1 MEKKKGANF
10 YPHGLQW
17 IPRITSLYLHLDTIQ
32 SSFQMDFHSFM
43 GSGGQ
48 GNGQFKM
55 PWNVAVDSENNVFV
69 PDYGKE

>member
-1 MEKKKGANF
+1 MA
-10 YPHGLQW
+10 LQW
-17 IPRITSLYLHLDTIQ
+17 IPRITSLYLTDLDTIQ
-32 SSFQMDFHSFM
+32 KFSPNGKFIASW